1 MIAWFRYI
9 CLIVSLIIT
18 MPELLSAQ
26 RLVSQ
31 RQEDVEAGLL
41 YNESVYILSNYSC
54 LSSNSPEKLSLD
66 ELLRKQIEGFY
77 FYLKRDTETNVLLL
91 RKPDGT
97 FTPFSE
103 SLEAIKVAL
112 DADPDKVMTLFL
124 DFYVETE
131 LESSFKEIGLME
143 YVLEYDTKNGWP
155 SLKDML
161 SSGKRL
167 VVFEVQKHLNSPSWL
182 HNMRDFVE
190 HTDADWGNQPEGVE
204 SFDERLKKNLSLFTG
219 YKFLETSRGNSND
232 ISALARQTPYLIE
245 SFKRAWIRDG
255 RVPNF
260 VLVDKYYAWL
270 DVSLVTF
277 RNFDIIYGVVTN
289 SNDIS
294 ALARQTPYLIES
306 FKRAWIRDGRVP
318 NFILVDK
325 YYAWL
330 DVSLVTF
337 RNFDIIYGAVTNNNE
352 LLNYVNWDGMSNYT
366 TGKYCFPLEPGAEL
380 MLSPISPGYR
390 IEPATVYVS
399 GTQRKAFASDFKARP
414 LRIDEDI
421 EIYLPFEG
429 DEKDGSSNHNLTVSR
444 NVEFIQDP
452 IRGQVASLENQARV
466 DLPTASELHMRD
478 HDFTV
483 GVWLKIPKYLPEK
496 EDYCILG
503 AKNSTYQQAL
513 HLLIRNRKPYMGF
526 FNNDLVGNTE
536 IEPGKWYN
544 VVWRY
549 NKRNGEQAIFVN
561 GKLDAIS
568 FDRPAYLGSDSLYV
582 GFVNFSQSSN
592 FVGVLDNLCI
602 WSRVLSDKE
611 ILGLSNQLL
620 DLHISNAIT
629 WLDILGIGLI
639 LMVLVSIAYLGY
651 RKVKEK
657 PRQDEADAG
666 TVAEEGIE
674 DGIEEPDR
682 SSQEMPEEIEKVPV
696 LRNYIR
702 LFGEFYV
709 LDRDGNDITSLFTPK
724 LKQLFI
730 LIMLHSSRGGFGI
743 SSKDL
748 TRMIWGNDNPSK
760 STKSLRSVS
769 ILKLRKILER
779 IDTVEVLFN
788 ANRYI
793 LQLSEDVYCDYL
805 ACLDW
810 LKDKRVRTQPDFEY
824 FYDIISKGE
833 VFKGESFDWMDDF
846 KSYICNSTVDVLSRF
861 IDTYS
866 IEDEADRV
874 IQIADQILLNDP
886 CNEEALLYKIKAL
899 IYQNNFKLARYVYD
913 RFCALYQEMYGEAFP
928 SSFEQVVPSSLM
940 SQQSPQ

>member
-1 MIAWFRYI
+1 
-9 CLIVSLIIT
+9 
-18 MPELLSAQ
+18 
-26 RLVSQ
+26 
-31 RQEDVEAGLL
+31 
-41 YNESVYILSNYSC
+41 
-54 LSSNSPEKLSLD
+54 
-66 ELLRKQIEGFY
+66 
-77 FYLKRDTETNVLLL
+77 
-91 RKPDGT
+91 
-97 FTPFSE
+97 
-103 SLEAIKVAL
+103 
-112 DADPDKVMTLFL
+112 
-124 DFYVETE
+124 
-131 LESSFKEIGLME
+131 
-143 YVLEYDTKNGWP
+143 
-155 SLKDML
+155 
-161 SSGKRL
+161 
-167 VVFEVQKHLNSPSWL
+167 
-182 HNMRDFVE
+182 
-190 HTDADWGNQPEGVE
+190 
-204 SFDERLKKNLSLFTG
+204 
-219 YKFLETSRGNSND
+219 
-232 ISALARQTPYLIE
+232 
-245 SFKRAWIRDG
+245 
-255 RVPNF
+255 
-260 VLVDKYYAWL
+260 
-270 DVSLVTF
+270 
-277 RNFDIIYGVVTN
+277 
-289 SNDIS
+289 
-294 ALARQTPYLIES
+294 
-306 FKRAWIRDGRVP
+306 
-318 NFILVDK
+318 
-325 YYAWL
+325 
-330 DVSLVTF
+330 
-337 RNFDIIYGAVTNNNE
+337 
-352 LLNYVNWDGMSNYT
+352 
-366 TGKYCFPLEPGAEL
+366 
-380 MLSPISPGYR
+380 
-390 IEPATVYVS
+390 
-399 GTQRKAFASDFKARP
+399 
-414 LRIDEDI
+414 
-421 EIYLPFEG
+421 
-429 DEKDGSSNHNLTVSR
+429 
-444 NVEFIQDP
+444 
-452 IRGQVASLENQARV
+452 
-466 DLPTASELHMRD
+466 
-478 HDFTV
+478 
-483 GVWLKIPKYLPEK
+483 
-496 EDYCILG
+496 
-503 AKNSTYQQAL
+503 
-513 HLLIRNRKPYMGF
+513 MGF

-629 WLDILGIGLI
+629 WLDVLGIGLI
-639 LMVLVSIAYLGY
+639 LMALVSIAYLGY

-674 DGIEEPDR
+674 EGIEEPDR
-682 SSQEMPEEIEKVPV
+682 SSREMPEEIEEVPV

-779 IDTVEVLFN
+779 IDTIEILFN

-805 ACLDW
+805 VCLDL
-810 LKDKRVRTQPDFEY
+810 LKDKRVRTQPDFEC

-866 IEDEADRV
+866 IEEEADRV

-886 CNEEALLYKIKAL
+886 CNEEALLYKIKTL
-899 IYQNNFKLARYVYD
+899 ISQNNFKSARYAYD
-913 RFCALYQEMYGEAFP
+913 RFRALYQEMYGEAFP
-928 SSFEQVVPSSLM
+928 SSFEQFVLSPLM
-940 SQQSPQ
+940 GQQSPR

>member
-18 MPELLSAQ
+18 LPELLSAQ

-103 SLEAIKVAL
+103 SLEAIKTAL
-112 DADPDKVMTLFL
+112 DADSTKVMTLFL
-124 DFYVETE
+124 DFYVEME

-245 SFKRAWIRDG
+245 SFKRAWSRDG

-260 VLVDKYYAWL
+260 V
-270 DVSLVTF
+270 
-277 RNFDIIYGVVTN
+277 
-289 SNDIS
+289 
-294 ALARQTPYLIES
+294 
-306 FKRAWIRDGRVP
+306 
-318 NFILVDK
+318 LVDK

-390 IEPATVYVS
+390 IEPATVYIS

-526 FNNDLVGNTE
+526 FNNDLVGNTV

-629 WLDILGIGLI
+629 WLDVLGIGLI
-639 LMVLVSIAYLGY
+639 LMALVSIAYLGY

>member
-103 SLEAIKVAL
+103 SLEAIKTAL
-112 DADPDKVMTLFL
+112 DADSTKVMTLFL

-219 YKFLETSRGNSND
+219 YKFLETSRG
-232 ISALARQTPYLIE
+232 
-245 SFKRAWIRDG
+245 
-255 RVPNF
+255 
-260 VLVDKYYAWL
+260 
-270 DVSLVTF
+270 
-277 RNFDIIYGVVTN
+277 N

-513 HLLIRNRKPYMGF
+513 HLLIRNRKSYMGF

-629 WLDILGIGLI
+629 W
-639 LMVLVSIAYLGY
+639 
-651 RKVKEK
+651 
-657 PRQDEADAG
+657 
-666 TVAEEGIE
+666 
-674 DGIEEPDR
+674 
-682 SSQEMPEEIEKVPV
+682 
-696 LRNYIR
+696 
-702 LFGEFYV
+702 
-709 LDRDGNDITSLFTPK
+709 
-724 LKQLFI
+724 
-730 LIMLHSSRGGFGI
+730 
-743 SSKDL
+743 
-748 TRMIWGNDNPSK
+748 
-760 STKSLRSVS
+760 
-769 ILKLRKILER
+769 
-779 IDTVEVLFN
+779 
-788 ANRYI
+788 
-793 LQLSEDVYCDYL
+793 
-805 ACLDW
+805 
-810 LKDKRVRTQPDFEY
+810 
-824 FYDIISKGE
+824 
-833 VFKGESFDWMDDF
+833 
-846 KSYICNSTVDVLSRF
+846 
-861 IDTYS
+861 
-866 IEDEADRV
+866 
-874 IQIADQILLNDP
+874 
-886 CNEEALLYKIKAL
+886 
-899 IYQNNFKLARYVYD
+899 
-913 RFCALYQEMYGEAFP
+913 
-928 SSFEQVVPSSLM
+928 
-940 SQQSPQ
+940 

>member
-18 MPELLSAQ
+18 LPELLSAQ

-103 SLEAIKVAL
+103 SLEAIKTAL
-112 DADPDKVMTLFL
+112 DADSTKVMTLFL
-124 DFYVETE
+124 DFYVEME

-277 RNFDIIYGVVTN
+277 RNFDIIYG
-289 SNDIS
+289 
-294 ALARQTPYLIES
+294 
-306 FKRAWIRDGRVP
+306 
-318 NFILVDK
+318 
-325 YYAWL
+325 
-330 DVSLVTF
+330 
-337 RNFDIIYGAVTNNNE
+337 AVTNNNE

-399 GTQRKAFASDFKARP
+399 GTQRKAFAGDFKARP

-568 FDRPAYLGSDSLYV
+568 FGRPAYLGSDSLYV

-629 WLDILGIGLI
+629 WLDVLGIGLI

-666 TVAEEGIE
+666 TVVEEGIE
-674 DGIEEPDR
+674 EGIEEPDR
-682 SSQEMPEEIEKVPV
+682 SSREMPEEIEEVPV

-824 FYDIISKGE
+824 FYDIINNSGDSELIRKAANLGLDMVINSAKEAAAKAKGGSTTTDSKSDTASSSDSSTSKKSSTKSTTE
-833 VFKGESFDWMDDF
+833 EDF
-846 KSYICNSTVDVLSRF
+846 GADTSNS
-861 IDTYS
+861 
-866 IEDEADRV
+866 
-874 IQIADQILLNDP
+874 
-886 CNEEALLYKIKAL
+886 
-899 IYQNNFKLARYVYD
+899 NN
-913 RFCALYQEMYGEAFP
+913 
-928 SSFEQVVPSSLM
+928 
-940 SQQSPQ
+940 

>member
-18 MPELLSAQ
+18 LPELLSAQ

-103 SLEAIKVAL
+103 SLEAIKTAL
-112 DADPDKVMTLFL
+112 DADSTKVMTLFL
-124 DFYVETE
+124 DFYVEME

-245 SFKRAWIRDG
+245 SFTRAWIRDG

-260 VLVDKYYAWL
+260 V
-270 DVSLVTF
+270 
-277 RNFDIIYGVVTN
+277 
-289 SNDIS
+289 
-294 ALARQTPYLIES
+294 
-306 FKRAWIRDGRVP
+306 
-318 NFILVDK
+318 LVDK

-366 TGKYCFPLEPGAEL
+366 MGKYCFPLEPGAEL

-399 GTQRKAFASDFKARP
+399 GTQRKAFAGDFKARP

-629 WLDILGIGLI
+629 WLDVLGIGLI

-913 RFCALYQEMYGEAFP
+913 RFCALYQEMYGEAFT

>member
-1 MIAWFRYI
+1 M
-9 CLIVSLIIT
+9 
-18 MPELLSAQ
+18 
-26 RLVSQ
+26 
-31 RQEDVEAGLL
+31 
-41 YNESVYILSNYSC
+41 
-54 LSSNSPEKLSLD
+54 
-66 ELLRKQIEGFY
+66 
-77 FYLKRDTETNVLLL
+77 
-91 RKPDGT
+91 
-97 FTPFSE
+97 
-103 SLEAIKVAL
+103 
-112 DADPDKVMTLFL
+112 
-124 DFYVETE
+124 
-131 LESSFKEIGLME
+131 
-143 YVLEYDTKNGWP
+143 
-155 SLKDML
+155 
-161 SSGKRL
+161 
-167 VVFEVQKHLNSPSWL
+167 
-182 HNMRDFVE
+182 
-190 HTDADWGNQPEGVE
+190 
-204 SFDERLKKNLSLFTG
+204 
-219 YKFLETSRGNSND
+219 
-232 ISALARQTPYLIE
+232 
-245 SFKRAWIRDG
+245 
-255 RVPNF
+255 
-260 VLVDKYYAWL
+260 
-270 DVSLVTF
+270 
-277 RNFDIIYGVVTN
+277 
-289 SNDIS
+289 
-294 ALARQTPYLIES
+294 
-306 FKRAWIRDGRVP
+306 
-318 NFILVDK
+318 
-325 YYAWL
+325 
-330 DVSLVTF
+330 VTF

-629 WLDILGIGLI
+629 WLDVLGIGLI
-639 LMVLVSIAYLGY
+639 LMALVSIAYLGY

-674 DGIEEPDR
+674 EGIEEPDR
-682 SSQEMPEEIEKVPV
+682 SSREMPEEIEEVPV

-709 LDRDGNDITSLFTPK
+709 LDQDGNDITSLFTPK

-824 FYDIISKGE
+824 FYDIINNSGDSELIRKAANLGLDMVINSAKEAAAKAKGGSTTTDSK
-833 VFKGESFDWMDDF
+833 SDTTSSSD
-846 KSYICNSTVDVLSRF
+846 SSTSKK
-861 IDTYS
+861 
-866 IEDEADRV
+866 E
-874 IQIADQILLNDP
+874 
-886 CNEEALLYKIKAL
+886 
-899 IYQNNFKLARYVYD
+899 
-913 RFCALYQEMYGEAFP
+913 
-928 SSFEQVVPSSLM
+928 
-940 SQQSPQ
+940 

>member
-103 SLEAIKVAL
+103 SLEAIKTAL
-112 DADPDKVMTLFL
+112 DADSTKVMTLFL

-255 RVPNF
+255 RVPN
-260 VLVDKYYAWL
+260 L
-270 DVSLVTF
+270 
-277 RNFDIIYGVVTN
+277 
-289 SNDIS
+289 
-294 ALARQTPYLIES
+294 
-306 FKRAWIRDGRVP
+306 
-318 NFILVDK
+318 ILVDK

-544 VVWRY
+544 LVWRY

-639 LMVLVSIAYLGY
+639 LMALVSIAYLGY

-674 DGIEEPDR
+674 EGIEEPDR
-682 SSQEMPEEIEKVPV
+682 SSREMPEEIEEVPV

-928 SSFEQVVPSSLM
+928 SSFEQVVPSPLM

>member
-1 MIAWFRYI
+1 MIGKN
-9 CLIVSLIIT
+9 
-18 MPELLSAQ
+18 
-26 RLVSQ
+26 
-31 RQEDVEAGLL
+31 D
-41 YNESVYILSNYSC
+41 
-54 LSSNSPEKLSLD
+54 EK
-66 ELLRKQIEGFY
+66 
-77 FYLKRDTETNVLLL
+77 T
-91 RKPDGT
+91 
-97 FTPFSE
+97 
-103 SLEAIKVAL
+103 
-112 DADPDKVMTLFL
+112 
-124 DFYVETE
+124 
-131 LESSFKEIGLME
+131 
-143 YVLEYDTKNGWP
+143 
-155 SLKDML
+155 
-161 SSGKRL
+161 
-167 VVFEVQKHLNSPSWL
+167 
-182 HNMRDFVE
+182 
-190 HTDADWGNQPEGVE
+190 
-204 SFDERLKKNLSLFTG
+204 
-219 YKFLETSRGNSND
+219 
-232 ISALARQTPYLIE
+232 
-245 SFKRAWIRDG
+245 
-255 RVPNF
+255 
-260 VLVDKYYAWL
+260 
-270 DVSLVTF
+270 
-277 RNFDIIYGVVTN
+277 
-289 SNDIS
+289 
-294 ALARQTPYLIES
+294 
-306 FKRAWIRDGRVP
+306 
-318 NFILVDK
+318 
-325 YYAWL
+325 
-330 DVSLVTF
+330 LVTF

-639 LMVLVSIAYLGY
+639 LMALVSIAYLGY

-674 DGIEEPDR
+674 EGIEEPDR
-682 SSQEMPEEIEKVPV
+682 SSREMPEEIEEVPV

-928 SSFEQVVPSSLM
+928 SSFEQVVPSPLM

>member
-103 SLEAIKVAL
+103 SLEAIKTAL
-112 DADPDKVMTLFL
+112 DADSTKVMTLFL

-245 SFKRAWIRDG
+245 SFKRAWIRDR

-260 VLVDKYYAWL
+260 V
-270 DVSLVTF
+270 
-277 RNFDIIYGVVTN
+277 
-289 SNDIS
+289 
-294 ALARQTPYLIES
+294 
-306 FKRAWIRDGRVP
+306 
-318 NFILVDK
+318 LVDK

-399 GTQRKAFASDFKARP
+399 GTQRKAFAGDFKARP

-582 GFVNFSQSSN
+582 GFVNFSQFSN

-629 WLDILGIGLI
+629 WLDVLGIGLI

-674 DGIEEPDR
+674 EGTEEPDR
-682 SSQEMPEEIEKVPV
+682 SSREMPEEIEEVPV

>member
-1 MIAWFRYI
+1 MDDLIIKILYTMIAWFRYI

-103 SLEAIKVAL
+103 SLEAIKTAL
-112 DADPDKVMTLFL
+112 DADSTKVMTLFL

-219 YKFLETSRGNSND
+219 YKFLETSRG
-232 ISALARQTPYLIE
+232 
-245 SFKRAWIRDG
+245 
-255 RVPNF
+255 
-260 VLVDKYYAWL
+260 
-270 DVSLVTF
+270 
-277 RNFDIIYGVVTN
+277 N

-513 HLLIRNRKPYMGF
+513 HLLIRNRKSYMGF

-611 ILGLSNQLL
+611 ILGLSNQL
-620 DLHISNAIT
+620 
-629 WLDILGIGLI
+629 
-639 LMVLVSIAYLGY
+639 
-651 RKVKEK
+651 
-657 PRQDEADAG
+657 
-666 TVAEEGIE
+666 
-674 DGIEEPDR
+674 
-682 SSQEMPEEIEKVPV
+682 
-696 LRNYIR
+696 
-702 LFGEFYV
+702 
-709 LDRDGNDITSLFTPK
+709 
-724 LKQLFI
+724 
-730 LIMLHSSRGGFGI
+730 
-743 SSKDL
+743 
-748 TRMIWGNDNPSK
+748 
-760 STKSLRSVS
+760 
-769 ILKLRKILER
+769 
-779 IDTVEVLFN
+779 
-788 ANRYI
+788 
-793 LQLSEDVYCDYL
+793 
-805 ACLDW
+805 
-810 LKDKRVRTQPDFEY
+810 
-824 FYDIISKGE
+824 
-833 VFKGESFDWMDDF
+833 
-846 KSYICNSTVDVLSRF
+846 
-861 IDTYS
+861 
-866 IEDEADRV
+866 
-874 IQIADQILLNDP
+874 
-886 CNEEALLYKIKAL
+886 
-899 IYQNNFKLARYVYD
+899 
-913 RFCALYQEMYGEAFP
+913 
-928 SSFEQVVPSSLM
+928 
-940 SQQSPQ
+940 

>member
-103 SLEAIKVAL
+103 SLEAIKTAL
-112 DADPDKVMTLFL
+112 DADSTKVMTLFL

-245 SFKRAWIRDG
+245 SFKRAWI
-255 RVPNF
+255 
-260 VLVDKYYAWL
+260 W
-270 DVSLVTF
+270 
-277 RNFDIIYGVVTN
+277 
-289 SNDIS
+289 
-294 ALARQTPYLIES
+294 
-306 FKRAWIRDGRVP
+306 DGRVP

-399 GTQRKAFASDFKARP
+399 GTQRKAFAGDFKARP

-639 LMVLVSIAYLGY
+639 LMALVSIAYLGY

-674 DGIEEPDR
+674 EGIEEPDR
-682 SSQEMPEEIEKVPV
+682 SSREMPEEIEEVPV

-805 ACLDW
+805 VCLDW

>member
-18 MPELLSAQ
+18 LPELLSAQ

-103 SLEAIKVAL
+103 SLEAIKTAL
-112 DADPDKVMTLFL
+112 DADSTKVMTLFL

-260 VLVDKYYAWL
+260 
-270 DVSLVTF
+270 
-277 RNFDIIYGVVTN
+277 
-289 SNDIS
+289 
-294 ALARQTPYLIES
+294 
-306 FKRAWIRDGRVP
+306 
-318 NFILVDK
+318 ILVDK

-399 GTQRKAFASDFKARP
+399 GTQRKAFAGDFKARP

-639 LMVLVSIAYLGY
+639 LMALVSIAYLGY

-674 DGIEEPDR
+674 EGIEEPDR
-682 SSQEMPEEIEKVPV
+682 SSREMPEEIEEVPV

-824 FYDIISKGE
+824 FYDIINNSGDSELIRKAANLGLDMVINSAKEAAAKAKGGSTTTDSKSDTASSSDSSTSKKSSTKSTTE
-833 VFKGESFDWMDDF
+833 EDF
-846 KSYICNSTVDVLSRF
+846 GADTSNS
-861 IDTYS
+861 
-866 IEDEADRV
+866 
-874 IQIADQILLNDP
+874 
-886 CNEEALLYKIKAL
+886 
-899 IYQNNFKLARYVYD
+899 NN
-913 RFCALYQEMYGEAFP
+913 
-928 SSFEQVVPSSLM
+928 
-940 SQQSPQ
+940 

>member
-1 MIAWFRYI
+1 MMTWIRYI
-9 CLIVSLIIT
+9 CLVVSLMIT
-18 MPELLSAQ
+18 LPELLSAQ
-26 RLVSQ
+26 RLLSQ
-31 RQEDVEAGLL
+31 RQEDVAAGIL

-66 ELLRKQIEGFY
+66 ELLQKQIEGFY
-77 FYLKRDTETNVLLL
+77 FYLRRDTETNVLLL
-91 RKPDGT
+91 RNPDGT
-97 FTPFSE
+97 FSPFSE
-103 SLEAIKVAL
+103 SLAAIKKAL
-112 DADPDKVMTLFL
+112 DADPHKVMTLFL

-131 LESSFKEIGLME
+131 LESSFKESGLME

-155 SLKDML
+155 SLEDML

-167 VVFEVQKHLNSPSWL
+167 VAFEVQKHLNSPSWL

-190 HTDADWGNQPEGVE
+190 HTDTDWGNQSEGTE
-204 SFDERLKKNLSLFTG
+204 SFDERLKRNLSLFTG

-255 RVPNF
+255 RIPNF

-270 DVSLVTF
+270 DVSL
-277 RNFDIIYGVVTN
+277 I
-289 SNDIS
+289 
-294 ALARQTPYLIES
+294 
-306 FKRAWIRDGRVP
+306 
-318 NFILVDK
+318 
-325 YYAWL
+325 
-330 DVSLVTF
+330 TF

-380 MLSPISPGYR
+380 MLSPICPGYKV
-390 IEPATVYVS
+390 EPAVIYVS
-399 GTQRKAFASDFKARP
+399 GTQRKAFAGDFKARP
-414 LRIDEDI
+414 LRIDESI
-421 EIYLPFEG
+421 EIYLPFDG
-429 DEKDGSSNHNLTVSR
+429 DEKDCSANHNLTVSR
-444 NVEFIQDP
+444 DIEFIQDP
-452 IRGQVASLENQARV
+452 MRGQVASLENQARV
-466 DLPTASELHMRD
+466 DLPTASELRMRD

-483 GVWLKIPKYLPEK
+483 GVWLKIPKYIPEK

-503 AKNSTYQQAL
+503 SKNSTYQQAL
-513 HLLIRNRKPYMGF
+513 HLLIRNQKPYMGF
-526 FNNDLVGNTE
+526 FNNDLVGNTV

-549 NKRNGEQAIFVN
+549 NKSNGEQAIFVN

-592 FVGVLDNLCI
+592 FIGVLDNLCI

-620 DLHISNAIT
+620 DLHISNTIT
-629 WLDILGIGLI
+629 GLDVLGIALI
-639 LMVLVSIAYLGY
+639 LIILVSVAYMAY
-651 RKVKEK
+651 RRVRGRS
-657 PRQDEADAG
+657 RQKDADTG
-666 TVAEEGIE
+666 KRVEMEIQT
-674 DGIEEPDR
+674 DR
-682 SSQEMPEEIEKVPV
+682 SPREMPKNTEAVPV
-696 LRNYIR
+696 MRNYIR

-730 LIMLHSSRGGFGI
+730 LIMLHSSRGGSGI
-743 SSKDL
+743 SGNDL
-748 TRMIWGNDNPSK
+748 TQMIWGSSNSVK

-779 IDTVEVLFN
+779 IDTIEIQFN

-793 LQLSEDVYCDYL
+793 LQLSQGVYCDYL
-805 ACLDW
+805 VCLDL
-810 LKDKRVRTQPDFEY
+810 LKDKRVRTQPDFER

-861 IDTYS
+861 IGTYS

-874 IQIADQILLNDP
+874 IQIADQILVNDP
-886 CNEEALLYKIKAL
+886 CNEEALIYKIKAL
-899 IYQNNFKLARYVYD
+899 SLHNNFKLARYAYD

-928 SSFEQVVPSSLM
+928 SSFEQIVPAPLVS
-940 SQQSPQ
+940 QSPQ

>member
-1 MIAWFRYI
+1 M
-9 CLIVSLIIT
+9 
-18 MPELLSAQ
+18 
-26 RLVSQ
+26 
-31 RQEDVEAGLL
+31 
-41 YNESVYILSNYSC
+41 
-54 LSSNSPEKLSLD
+54 
-66 ELLRKQIEGFY
+66 
-77 FYLKRDTETNVLLL
+77 
-91 RKPDGT
+91 
-97 FTPFSE
+97 
-103 SLEAIKVAL
+103 
-112 DADPDKVMTLFL
+112 
-124 DFYVETE
+124 
-131 LESSFKEIGLME
+131 
-143 YVLEYDTKNGWP
+143 
-155 SLKDML
+155 
-161 SSGKRL
+161 
-167 VVFEVQKHLNSPSWL
+167 
-182 HNMRDFVE
+182 
-190 HTDADWGNQPEGVE
+190 
-204 SFDERLKKNLSLFTG
+204 
-219 YKFLETSRGNSND
+219 
-232 ISALARQTPYLIE
+232 
-245 SFKRAWIRDG
+245 
-255 RVPNF
+255 
-260 VLVDKYYAWL
+260 
-270 DVSLVTF
+270 
-277 RNFDIIYGVVTN
+277 
-289 SNDIS
+289 
-294 ALARQTPYLIES
+294 
-306 FKRAWIRDGRVP
+306 
-318 NFILVDK
+318 
-325 YYAWL
+325 
-330 DVSLVTF
+330 
-337 RNFDIIYGAVTNNNE
+337 
-352 LLNYVNWDGMSNYT
+352 
-366 TGKYCFPLEPGAEL
+366 
-380 MLSPISPGYR
+380 
-390 IEPATVYVS
+390 
-399 GTQRKAFASDFKARP
+399 
-414 LRIDEDI
+414 
-421 EIYLPFEG
+421 
-429 DEKDGSSNHNLTVSR
+429 
-444 NVEFIQDP
+444 
-452 IRGQVASLENQARV
+452 ENQARV

-629 WLDILGIGLI
+629 WLDVLGIGLI

-674 DGIEEPDR
+674 EGIEEPDR

>member
-18 MPELLSAQ
+18 LPELLSAQ

-103 SLEAIKVAL
+103 SLEAIKTAL
-112 DADPDKVMTLFL
+112 DADSTKVMTLFL

-155 SLKDML
+155 SLKNML

-289 SNDIS
+289 
-294 ALARQTPYLIES
+294 
-306 FKRAWIRDGRVP
+306 
-318 NFILVDK
+318 
-325 YYAWL
+325 
-330 DVSLVTF
+330 
-337 RNFDIIYGAVTNNNE
+337 NNE

-399 GTQRKAFASDFKARP
+399 GTQRKAFAGDFKARP

-513 HLLIRNRKPYMGF
+513 HLLIRNRKSYMGF

-639 LMVLVSIAYLGY
+639 LMALVSIA
-651 RKVKEK
+651 
-657 PRQDEADAG
+657 
-666 TVAEEGIE
+666 I
-674 DGIEEPDR
+674 
-682 SSQEMPEEIEKVPV
+682 
-696 LRNYIR
+696 
-702 LFGEFYV
+702 
-709 LDRDGNDITSLFTPK
+709 
-724 LKQLFI
+724 
-730 LIMLHSSRGGFGI
+730 
-743 SSKDL
+743 
-748 TRMIWGNDNPSK
+748 
-760 STKSLRSVS
+760 
-769 ILKLRKILER
+769 
-779 IDTVEVLFN
+779 
-788 ANRYI
+788 
-793 LQLSEDVYCDYL
+793 
-805 ACLDW
+805 
-810 LKDKRVRTQPDFEY
+810 
-824 FYDIISKGE
+824 
-833 VFKGESFDWMDDF
+833 
-846 KSYICNSTVDVLSRF
+846 
-861 IDTYS
+861 
-866 IEDEADRV
+866 
-874 IQIADQILLNDP
+874 
-886 CNEEALLYKIKAL
+886 
-899 IYQNNFKLARYVYD
+899 
-913 RFCALYQEMYGEAFP
+913 
-928 SSFEQVVPSSLM
+928 
-940 SQQSPQ
+940 

>member
-18 MPELLSAQ
+18 LPELLSAQ

-103 SLEAIKVAL
+103 SLEAIKTAL
-112 DADPDKVMTLFL
+112 DADSTKVMTLFL

-260 VLVDKYYAWL
+260 VLVD
-270 DVSLVTF
+270 
-277 RNFDIIYGVVTN
+277 
-289 SNDIS
+289 
-294 ALARQTPYLIES
+294 
-306 FKRAWIRDGRVP
+306 
-318 NFILVDK
+318 
-325 YYAWL
+325 
-330 DVSLVTF
+330 
-337 RNFDIIYGAVTNNNE
+337 
-352 LLNYVNWDGMSNYT
+352 
-366 TGKYCFPLEPGAEL
+366 
-380 MLSPISPGYR
+380 R

-399 GTQRKAFASDFKARP
+399 GTQRKAFAGDFKARP

-629 WLDILGIGLI
+629 WLDVLGIGLI

-674 DGIEEPDR
+674 EGTEEPDR
-682 SSQEMPEEIEKVPV
+682 SSREMPEEIEEVPV

>member
-103 SLEAIKVAL
+103 SLEAIKTAL
-112 DADPDKVMTLFL
+112 DADSTKVMTLFL

-245 SFKRAWIRDG
+245 SFKRAWI
-255 RVPNF
+255 
-260 VLVDKYYAWL
+260 
-270 DVSLVTF
+270 
-277 RNFDIIYGVVTN
+277 
-289 SNDIS
+289 
-294 ALARQTPYLIES
+294 
-306 FKRAWIRDGRVP
+306 RVP

-549 NKRNGEQAIFVN
+549 NKRNGGQGIFVN

-639 LMVLVSIAYLGY
+639 LMALVSIAYLGY

-674 DGIEEPDR
+674 EGIEEPDR
-682 SSQEMPEEIEKVPV
+682 SSREMPEEIEEVPV

-928 SSFEQVVPSSLM
+928 SSFEQVVPSPLM

>member
-18 MPELLSAQ
+18 LPELLSAQ

-103 SLEAIKVAL
+103 SLEAIKTAL
-112 DADPDKVMTLFL
+112 DADSTKVMTLFL

-245 SFKRAWIRDG
+245 SFKRAWIREA

-260 VLVDKYYAWL
+260 V
-270 DVSLVTF
+270 
-277 RNFDIIYGVVTN
+277 
-289 SNDIS
+289 
-294 ALARQTPYLIES
+294 
-306 FKRAWIRDGRVP
+306 
-318 NFILVDK
+318 LVDK

-399 GTQRKAFASDFKARP
+399 GTQRKAFAGDFKARP

-629 WLDILGIGLI
+629 WLDVLGIGLI

-674 DGIEEPDR
+674 EGTEEPDR
-682 SSQEMPEEIEKVPV
+682 SSREMPEEIEEVPV

>member
-18 MPELLSAQ
+18 LPELLSAQ

-103 SLEAIKVAL
+103 SLEAIKTAL
-112 DADPDKVMTLFL
+112 DADSTKVMTLFL
-124 DFYVETE
+124 DFYVEME

-260 VLVDKYYAWL
+260 G
-270 DVSLVTF
+270 F
-277 RNFDIIYGVVTN
+277 
-289 SNDIS
+289 
-294 ALARQTPYLIES
+294 
-306 FKRAWIRDGRVP
+306 
-318 NFILVDK
+318 VDK

-390 IEPATVYVS
+390 IEPATVYIS

-629 WLDILGIGLI
+629 WLDVLGIGLI
-639 LMVLVSIAYLGY
+639 LMALVSIAYLGY

-674 DGIEEPDR
+674 EGIEEPDR
-682 SSQEMPEEIEKVPV
+682 SSREMPEEIEEVPV

-866 IEDEADRV
+866 IEEEADRV

>member
-18 MPELLSAQ
+18 LPELLSAQ

-103 SLEAIKVAL
+103 SLEAIKTAL
-112 DADPDKVMTLFL
+112 DADSTKVMTLFL

-155 SLKDML
+155 SLKNML

-232 ISALARQTPYLIE
+232 ISALARQTPY
-245 SFKRAWIRDG
+245 
-255 RVPNF
+255 
-260 VLVDKYYAWL
+260 
-270 DVSLVTF
+270 
-277 RNFDIIYGVVTN
+277 
-289 SNDIS
+289 
-294 ALARQTPYLIES
+294 
-306 FKRAWIRDGRVP
+306 
-318 NFILVDK
+318 FILVDK

-337 RNFDIIYGAVTNNNE
+337 RNFDIIYGVVTNNNE

-366 TGKYCFPLEPGAEL
+366 TGKYCFPLEPGAEV

-399 GTQRKAFASDFKARP
+399 GTQRKAFAGDFKARP

-639 LMVLVSIAYLGY
+639 LMALVSIAYLGY

-674 DGIEEPDR
+674 EGIEEPDR
-682 SSQEMPEEIEKVPV
+682 SSREMPEEIEEVPV

-866 IEDEADRV
+866 IEDEAERV

-928 SSFEQVVPSSLM
+928 SSFEQVVPSPLM

>member
-103 SLEAIKVAL
+103 SLEAIKTAL
-112 DADPDKVMTLFL
+112 DADSTKVMTLFL

-260 VLVDKYYAWL
+260 
-270 DVSLVTF
+270 
-277 RNFDIIYGVVTN
+277 
-289 SNDIS
+289 
-294 ALARQTPYLIES
+294 
-306 FKRAWIRDGRVP
+306 
-318 NFILVDK
+318 ILVDK

-390 IEPATVYVS
+390 IEPATVVVS
-399 GTQRKAFASDFKARP
+399 GIS
-414 LRIDEDI
+414 
-421 EIYLPFEG
+421 YL
-429 DEKDGSSNHNLTVSR
+429 SYL
-444 NVEFIQDP
+444 
-452 IRGQVASLENQARV
+452 
-466 DLPTASELHMRD
+466 
-478 HDFTV
+478 
-483 GVWLKIPKYLPEK
+483 LK
-496 EDYCILG
+496 
-503 AKNSTYQQAL
+503 
-513 HLLIRNRKPYMGF
+513 
-526 FNNDLVGNTE
+526 
-536 IEPGKWYN
+536 
-544 VVWRY
+544 RY
-549 NKRNGEQAIFVN
+549 VFHESG
-561 GKLDAIS
+561 
-568 FDRPAYLGSDSLYV
+568 
-582 GFVNFSQSSN
+582 
-592 FVGVLDNLCI
+592 
-602 WSRVLSDKE
+602 
-611 ILGLSNQLL
+611 
-620 DLHISNAIT
+620 
-629 WLDILGIGLI
+629 
-639 LMVLVSIAYLGY
+639 VLVSGIIGGLYSSTATISVLARKSRKASEQEANEYVAAMLLAVSMMFLRFMILILIFSREIFTSIYPYLLIMSVVAAVVAWFIHS
-651 RKVKEK
+651 RHRRSKDMADESEDEDSSNPLEFKV
-657 PRQDEADAG
+657 ALIFATLFVVFTVLTHYTLVYAG
-666 TVAEEGIE
+666 TGGLNLLSFVSGL
-674 DGIEEPDR
+674 
-682 SSQEMPEEIEKVPV
+682 S
-696 LRNYIR
+696 
-702 LFGEFYV
+702 
-709 LDRDGNDITSLFTPK
+709 DITP
-724 LKQLFI
+724 FI
-730 LIMLHSSRGGFGI
+730 LNLLQNTGSVAVLVVVACSMQAIISNILVNMFYALFFAGKGSKLRPWILGGFG
-743 SSKDL
+743 
-748 TRMIWGNDNPSK
+748 
-760 STKSLRSVS
+760 
-769 ILKLRKILER
+769 
-779 IDTVEVLFN
+779 TVIGVNLVLLLFF
-788 ANRYI
+788 
-793 LQLSEDVYCDYL
+793 YL
-805 ACLDW
+805 
-810 LKDKRVRTQPDFEY
+810 
-824 FYDIISKGE
+824 
-833 VFKGESFDWMDDF
+833 
-846 KSYICNSTVDVLSRF
+846 
-861 IDTYS
+861 
-866 IEDEADRV
+866 
-874 IQIADQILLNDP
+874 
-886 CNEEALLYKIKAL
+886 
-899 IYQNNFKLARYVYD
+899 
-913 RFCALYQEMYGEAFP
+913 
-928 SSFEQVVPSSLM
+928 
-940 SQQSPQ
+940 

>member
-103 SLEAIKVAL
+103 SLEAIKTAL
-112 DADPDKVMTLFL
+112 DADSTKVMTLFL

-260 VLVDKYYAWL
+260 
-270 DVSLVTF
+270 
-277 RNFDIIYGVVTN
+277 
-289 SNDIS
+289 
-294 ALARQTPYLIES
+294 
-306 FKRAWIRDGRVP
+306 
-318 NFILVDK
+318 ILVDK

-399 GTQRKAFASDFKARP
+399 GTQRKAFAS
-414 LRIDEDI
+414 EDI

-629 WLDILGIGLI
+629 WLDVLGIGLI
-639 LMVLVSIAYLGY
+639 LMALVSIAYLGY

-674 DGIEEPDR
+674 EGIEEPDR
-682 SSQEMPEEIEKVPV
+682 SSREMPEEIEEVPV

-724 LKQLFI
+724 LKQLFDYASLFPWRFRDI
-730 LIMLHSSRGGFGI
+730 EQGLDTD
-743 SSKDL
+743 DL
-748 TRMIWGNDNPSK
+748 
-760 STKSLRSVS
+760 
-769 ILKLRKILER
+769 
-779 IDTVEVLFN
+779 
-788 ANRYI
+788 
-793 LQLSEDVYCDYL
+793 
-805 ACLDW
+805 
-810 LKDKRVRTQPDFEY
+810 
-824 FYDIISKGE
+824 GE
-833 VFKGESFDWMDDF
+833 
-846 KSYICNSTVDVLSRF
+846 
-861 IDTYS
+861 
-866 IEDEADRV
+866 
-874 IQIADQILLNDP
+874 
-886 CNEEALLYKIKAL
+886 
-899 IYQNNFKLARYVYD
+899 
-913 RFCALYQEMYGEAFP
+913 
-928 SSFEQVVPSSLM
+928 
-940 SQQSPQ
+940 

>member
-103 SLEAIKVAL
+103 SLEAIKTAL
-112 DADPDKVMTLFL
+112 DADSTKVMTLFL

-219 YKFLETSRGNSND
+219 YKFLETSRG
-232 ISALARQTPYLIE
+232 
-245 SFKRAWIRDG
+245 
-255 RVPNF
+255 
-260 VLVDKYYAWL
+260 
-270 DVSLVTF
+270 
-277 RNFDIIYGVVTN
+277 N

-536 IEPGKWYN
+536 IEPGSEYYFFSFAYDAEGKLGPLQYKEFRTEAAGTDYDTSLT
-544 VVWRY
+544 VDITLKASSFTSATFSV
-549 NKRNGEQAIFVN
+549 KRNGFEKGLYNFITKADFDRKYGGDVDAYVQRELIGQESSYPITLYSDNDIESTRLAYDTEYVLIALPEADNEDRYGLPTKVEFKTLGYEATGSATATIAVN
-561 GKLDAIS
+561 SITDNYGIS
-568 FDRPAYLGSDSLYV
+568 FYASVTVTPGAG
-582 GFVNFSQSSN
+582 
-592 FVGVLDNLCI
+592 C
-602 WSRVLSDKE
+602 
-611 ILGLSNQLL
+611 
-620 DLHISNAIT
+620 T
-629 WLDILGIGLI
+629 
-639 LMVLVSIAYLGY
+639 GY
-651 RKVKEK
+651 YY
-657 PRQDEADAG
+657 A
-666 TVAEEGIE
+666 
-674 DGIEEPDR
+674 
-682 SSQEMPEEIEKVPV
+682 MIEKTAYDAAGNLGETICKQNGVKYRAATEGATFSTDYYFAESYLVLIPV
-696 LRNYIR
+696 DN
-702 LFGEFYV
+702 
-709 LDRDGNDITSLFTPK
+709 DGKMSAPVTSEL
-724 LKQLFI
+724 
-730 LIMLHSSRGGFGI
+730 
-743 SSKDL
+743 L
-748 TRMIWGNDNPSK
+748 TTSAK
-760 STKSLRSVS
+760 
-769 ILKLRKILER
+769 
-779 IDTVEVLFN
+779 
-788 ANRYI
+788 
-793 LQLSEDVYCDYL
+793 
-805 ACLDW
+805 
-810 LKDKRVRTQPDFEY
+810 
-824 FYDIISKGE
+824 
-833 VFKGESFDWMDDF
+833 
-846 KSYICNSTVDVLSRF
+846 
-861 IDTYS
+861 
-866 IEDEADRV
+866 
-874 IQIADQILLNDP
+874 
-886 CNEEALLYKIKAL
+886 
-899 IYQNNFKLARYVYD
+899 
-913 RFCALYQEMYGEAFP
+913 
-928 SSFEQVVPSSLM
+928 
-940 SQQSPQ
+940 

>member
-103 SLEAIKVAL
+103 SLEAIKTAL
-112 DADPDKVMTLFL
+112 DADSTKVMTLFL

-190 HTDADWGNQPEGVE
+190 HTDADWGNHTEGVE

-260 VLVDKYYAWL
+260 
-270 DVSLVTF
+270 
-277 RNFDIIYGVVTN
+277 
-289 SNDIS
+289 
-294 ALARQTPYLIES
+294 
-306 FKRAWIRDGRVP
+306 
-318 NFILVDK
+318 ILVDK

-337 RNFDIIYGAVTNNNE
+337 RIFDIIYGAVTYNNE

-513 HLLIRNRKPYMGF
+513 HLLIRNRKSYMGF

-582 GFVNFSQSSN
+582 GFGNFSQSSN

-629 WLDILGIGLI
+629 WLDIL
-639 LMVLVSIAYLGY
+639 
-651 RKVKEK
+651 
-657 PRQDEADAG
+657 
-666 TVAEEGIE
+666 
-674 DGIEEPDR
+674 
-682 SSQEMPEEIEKVPV
+682 
-696 LRNYIR
+696 
-702 LFGEFYV
+702 
-709 LDRDGNDITSLFTPK
+709 
-724 LKQLFI
+724 
-730 LIMLHSSRGGFGI
+730 
-743 SSKDL
+743 
-748 TRMIWGNDNPSK
+748 
-760 STKSLRSVS
+760 
-769 ILKLRKILER
+769 
-779 IDTVEVLFN
+779 
-788 ANRYI
+788 
-793 LQLSEDVYCDYL
+793 
-805 ACLDW
+805 
-810 LKDKRVRTQPDFEY
+810 
-824 FYDIISKGE
+824 
-833 VFKGESFDWMDDF
+833 
-846 KSYICNSTVDVLSRF
+846 
-861 IDTYS
+861 
-866 IEDEADRV
+866 
-874 IQIADQILLNDP
+874 
-886 CNEEALLYKIKAL
+886 
-899 IYQNNFKLARYVYD
+899 
-913 RFCALYQEMYGEAFP
+913 
-928 SSFEQVVPSSLM
+928 
-940 SQQSPQ
+940 

>member
-18 MPELLSAQ
+18 LPELLSAQ

-103 SLEAIKVAL
+103 SLEAIKTAL
-112 DADPDKVMTLFL
+112 DADSTKVMTLFL

-155 SLKDML
+155 SLKNML

-289 SNDIS
+289 
-294 ALARQTPYLIES
+294 
-306 FKRAWIRDGRVP
+306 
-318 NFILVDK
+318 
-325 YYAWL
+325 
-330 DVSLVTF
+330 
-337 RNFDIIYGAVTNNNE
+337 NNE

-399 GTQRKAFASDFKARP
+399 GTQRKAFAGDFKARP

-620 DLHISNAIT
+620 DLHI
-629 WLDILGIGLI
+629 
-639 LMVLVSIAYLGY
+639 
-651 RKVKEK
+651 E
-657 PRQDEADAG
+657 
-666 TVAEEGIE
+666 
-674 DGIEEPDR
+674 
-682 SSQEMPEEIEKVPV
+682 
-696 LRNYIR
+696 
-702 LFGEFYV
+702 
-709 LDRDGNDITSLFTPK
+709 
-724 LKQLFI
+724 
-730 LIMLHSSRGGFGI
+730 
-743 SSKDL
+743 
-748 TRMIWGNDNPSK
+748 
-760 STKSLRSVS
+760 
-769 ILKLRKILER
+769 
-779 IDTVEVLFN
+779 
-788 ANRYI
+788 
-793 LQLSEDVYCDYL
+793 CDYL
-805 ACLDW
+805 VGYPWNWVDFDGSGLD
-810 LKDKRVRTQPDFEY
+810 
-824 FYDIISKGE
+824 S
-833 VFKGESFDWMDDF
+833 
-846 KSYICNSTVDVLSRF
+846 LSRL
-861 IDTYS
+861 S
-866 IEDEADRV
+866 EGER
-874 IQIADQILLNDP
+874 
-886 CNEEALLYKIKAL
+886 KA
-899 IYQNNFKLARYVYD
+899 KA
-913 RFCALYQEMYGEAFP
+913 G
-928 SSFEQVVPSSLM
+928 
-940 SQQSPQ
+940 

>member
-103 SLEAIKVAL
+103 SLEAIKTAL
-112 DADPDKVMTLFL
+112 DADSTKVMTLFL

-245 SFKRAWIRDG
+245 SFKRAR
-255 RVPNF
+255 
-260 VLVDKYYAWL
+260 
-270 DVSLVTF
+270 
-277 RNFDIIYGVVTN
+277 
-289 SNDIS
+289 
-294 ALARQTPYLIES
+294 
-306 FKRAWIRDGRVP
+306 IRDGRVP

-639 LMVLVSIAYLGY
+639 LMALVSIAYLGY

-674 DGIEEPDR
+674 EGIEEPDR
-682 SSQEMPEEIEKVPV
+682 SSREMPEEIEEVPV

-928 SSFEQVVPSSLM
+928 SSFEQVVPSPLM